1 MNPQHHSQVAPPLA
15 GGSGGGGSGGGGNG
29 GPSASSSSSSSSNS
43 NAIITVTFPYTITH
57 HSSTSSAADL
67 LPAIRANVQQLCDRV
82 AAETGCSVS
91 FASPEG
97 RGSAGAAS
105 ATSAARMRS
114 SREGPAEAML
124 SVTVMGLTPAVG
136 RARAIMLRSIPTQTR
151 LTIKAP
157 VPLLLSASGEMQ
169 PHVRKRLDA
178 IMVATRTEIT
188 IVGQNE
194 DIVSSTARKQQLQ
207 QNQQQSQAQEQLSS
221 QQQQPQQQAPGAD
234 LSPPSFGLGE
244 QGDKKWESMDV
255 EIVGRWED
263 VEMGKMDVLVFLDE
277 LAGLYIE
284 PLVLPPNLHAV
295 LAGRKRCILETVMH
309 DTQTN
314 VYLPTAFLLETCVPD
329 HQPQVAQYARTI
341 WVAGTLPGVRQ
352 AIQRLVIMSQQRSSM
367 MQTRTIT
374 ALPRKLD
381 WLLLNRKDALLSIMS
396 DNATHVT
403 IPALGSAHNGVQV
416 TGDDR
421 VYLERTCRAL
431 MHMVCDFYVA
441 GIQLSANPI
450 PPGAQASHPL
460 VVALSQIPL
469 QTHSELLLSPP
480 YIELYGLN
488 PFVKSAFLTLTAHP
502 TLLPMI
508 RDTKFQLELA
518 LEHRDFINGKKNGK
532 INKITKTSGCRVTF
546 QEHFN
551 EWNMLID
558 LYNATPGRCVEGLGM
573 LEDELPA
580 EISFYVPEAYHKRI
594 IGVGGKNIQRIMKKW
609 AVYVKF
615 SNADEF
621 AQLGGYFENM
631 DNVIA
636 RTPAKNSINLDH
648 AKANIMELTGIDPKS
663 EVTVTIT
670 IPRQLHRLVVG
681 PRAVYL
687 NDIAKNTGVKIS
699 FPPKDSGR
707 DDLTVTGSDSGI
719 AVARKRLDEL
729 VPAVHFYTV
738 PGGPTAYFAVSSGDI
753 TSLGLRLLHEL
764 GIEMNVHHPAID
776 ASPNAPASSPESAL
790 ECTFM
795 LYYHRNHTP
804 PATLEAAKALISE
817 FLVAKGVN
825 IAQSQQARSGAPG
838 MGRSGSYANLQP
850 SNYND
855 SFQHFHSKLV
865 VGVTSA
871 ASENRDTMAFAQFGT
886 AVGSGTATPSN
897 PVGGG
902 ISGSKFAQS
911 TPNLRQLF
919 EEGTGGGAGG
929 YAGTMS
935 SPSSPGELKRSKS
948 GMTGDRA
955 LLAASLAATSL
966 GQPQWQPRFPGRHP
980 MSIDTTSA
988 EDADNDS
995 GLQDPSKDA
1004 ELLKGFAGML
1014 SPIDAPPI
1022 TRDREHHHFG
1032 GLKTSR
1038 SMSGLEERLVSG
1050 RPSSNLVPDASPSD
1064 PPATFTQETIRALFG
1079 LEQAH
1084 PKAFTQTRLLL
1095 SSLDLDNYVPIFIEQ
1110 EVDFPTLLL
1119 LGDADLRELGVR
1131 AFGTRKRI
1139 LGAIRECKEWRDRQQ
1154 MQSQQHAPGG
1164 AGSSNSGYQ
1173 QPLQHP
1179 HQQQQPQ
1186 HHAGGGNT
1194 SGFMDQL
1201 GGPSF
1206 LRRGEYQSHSA
1217 RASTTTAPSSASFGP
1232 PSLIQRSSVGSRPS
1246 SQQSTHSGSPG
1257 SDKGHQYHHHH
1268 HHHHLQPGAQRKGFG
1283 EF

>member
-1 MNPQHHSQVAPPLA
+1 MNPQPHSHVAPLA
-15 GGSGGGGSGGGGNG
+15 TGGGGGGGSSG
-29 GPSASSSSSSSSNS
+29 GPPGSSSSSNNS
-43 NAIITVTFPYTITH
+43 NTIITVTFPYTITH
-57 HSSTSSAADL
+57 HSATSSAADL
-67 LPAIRANVQQLCDRV
+67 LPAIKAKVQQLCDRV

-91 FASPEG
+91 FASPEA
-97 RGSAGAAS
+97 RGPVGAA
-105 ATSAARMRS
+105 AAARIRS
-114 SREGPAEAML
+114 SREGPAEALL

-157 VPLLLSASGEMQ
+157 LPLLLSASGEMQ

-178 IMVATRTEIT
+178 IMSATRTEIT

-194 DIVSSTARKQQLQ
+194 DSVSSSARMQQQQ
-207 QNQQQSQAQEQLSS
+207 QNQQQQAQLQEQLSS
-221 QQQQPQQQAPGAD
+221 QQQQLQHAASGVD
-234 LSPPSFGLGE
+234 LSAPSFGVGE

-263 VEMGKMDVLVFLDE
+263 VEMGKMDVMVFLDE

-284 PLVLPPNLHAV
+284 PLLLPPNLHAV

-314 VYLPTAFLLETCVPD
+314 IYLPTAFLLETCVPEN
-329 HQPQVAQYARTI
+329 QPQVAQYARTI

-367 MQTRTIT
+367 MQTRTIS

-403 IPALGSAHNGVQV
+403 IPALGSTLNGVQV

-636 RTPAKNSINLDH
+636 RTPAKNSMNLDH

-687 NDIAKNTGVKIS
+687 NDIAKNTGVRIT

-707 DDLTVTGSDSGI
+707 DDLTVTGSDAGV

-729 VPAVHFYTV
+729 VPAVHFHTV
-738 PGGPTAYFAVSSGDI
+738 PGGQAAYFAVSSGDI
-753 TSLGLRLLHEL
+753 TALGLRLLHEL

-776 ASPNAPASSPESAL
+776 ANPNSPASSPESAP

-817 FLVAKGVN
+817 FLVAKGVSV
-825 IAQSQQARSGAPG
+825 AQSQQARSGAPG

-871 ASENRDTMAFAQFGT
+871 ASEGRDTMAFAQFGT
-886 AVGSGTATPSN
+886 VVGSGTATTPM
-897 PVGGG
+897 PIGG
-902 ISGSKFAQS
+902 ISSSKFAQS

-929 YAGTMS
+929 YAGAMS
-935 SPSSPGELKRSKS
+935 SPSSPAELKRSKS
-948 GMTGDRA
+948 GMPDERG
-955 LLAASLAATSL
+955 LLAATLAATSL
-966 GQPQWQPRFPGRHP
+966 GQPQWQPRFPARHP

-1022 TRDREHHHFG
+1022 TRDHQHHHFG

-1050 RPSSNLVPDASPSD
+1050 RATSNLVPDASPSD
-1064 PPATFTQETIRALFG
+1064 PPATFTHETIRSLFQ
-1079 LEQAH
+1079 LEQAQ

-1164 AGSSNSGYQ
+1164 AGPGPSGGSSSLLHHQ
-1173 QPLQHP
+1173 QPQQHP
-1179 HQQQQPQ
+1179 HQQPPQQHPG
-1186 HHAGGGNT
+1186 AGNSG
-1194 SGFMDQL
+1194 GFMDQL
-1201 GGPSF
+1201 GGASF

-1217 RASTTTAPSSASFGP
+1217 RASTTTAPSSSSFGP

-1268 HHHHLQPGAQRKGFG
+1268 HLQPGAQRKGFG